1 MLNNKVEK
9 HRIVGVFLVK
19 VVKILAFVLLLL
31 NN

>member
-9 HRIVGVFLVK
+9 HRKGGVFLVK
-19 VVKILAFVLLLL
+19 VVKIFAFVLLLL